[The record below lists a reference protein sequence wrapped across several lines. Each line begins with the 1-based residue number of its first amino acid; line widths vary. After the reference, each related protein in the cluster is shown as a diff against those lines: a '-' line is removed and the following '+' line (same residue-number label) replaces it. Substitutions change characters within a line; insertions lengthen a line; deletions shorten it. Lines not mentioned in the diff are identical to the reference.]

1 MTPRRWEISH
11 DARPLPANAY
21 RTLHFRQ
28 RADYDRVWRNAF
40 GFLARRA
47 RVPHLDAAIVTV
59 VQQCKHH
66 SLPDVGACFQTAKA
80 AIDGLVDARVLPDD
94 DPAHLKFLGFVAPTR
109 GPVDRFTL
117 IVEEYIEEAIA

>member
-11 DARPLPANAY
+11 DFKPMPANEY
-21 RTLHFRQ
+21 RTLHWRK
-28 RADYDRVWRNAF
+28 RADYDLVWRNAF

-47 RVPHLDAAIVTV
+47 KVPQLDAAIITV

-80 AIDGLVDARVLPDD
+80 AIDGLVDARVLVDD

-109 GPVDRFTL
+109 GPEDRFTL